1 MAAQVAIPA
10 ILGAIAILASAS
22 GQAKQQEF
30 LEKQAKKQEKDARRS
45 AIQRAMGGGF
55 GPRPRITEPPNLTGT
70 SIMSGLANL
79 GAQTT
84 ARPEFWEMFQK
95 KPTI

>member
-1 MAAQVAIPA
+1 MAAQIAIPA

-22 GQAKQQEF
+22 GQAKQQKF
-30 LEKQAKKQEKDARRS
+30 LEKEAKKREKEARRA
-45 AIQRAMGGGF
+45 AIQRAMGAGF

-70 SIMSGLANL
+70 SIVSGLANV

-84 ARPEFWEMFQK
+84 ARPEFWEMFNK
-95 KPTI
+95 SGS